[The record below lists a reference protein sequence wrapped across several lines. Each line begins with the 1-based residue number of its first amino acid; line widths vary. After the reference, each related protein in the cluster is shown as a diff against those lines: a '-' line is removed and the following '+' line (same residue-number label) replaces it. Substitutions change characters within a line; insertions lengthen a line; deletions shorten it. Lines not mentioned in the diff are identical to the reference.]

1 MKKIT
6 TMALVS
12 VLAVSIVGCRK
23 AITGLGPY
31 VAENRSI
38 ENFNGIE
45 LLMNGDIYYSKG
57 NNRNLEIVAQQNILD
72 NLQTLVLNDK
82 LIIKYRNDKSYDADE
97 TIRINITAPEVNDF
111 ELKSSGSIYSLSN
124 LAANHLILRN
134 NGSGSIS
141 LRHVAA
147 GNIEAIANA
156 SGNIV
161 VLDGET
167 VNENARTSGSGK
179 IDLSGIL
186 ARTATVRTSGS
197 GKILVKVADH
207 LHATIEG
214 SGSIYYG
221 GYPDVSSHISGTG
234 HLVHF

>member
-1 MKKIT
+1 
-6 TMALVS
+6 MAVVS
-12 VLAVSIVGCRK
+12 VLAVSIMGCRK
-23 AITGLGPY
+23 AITGAGPY
-31 VAENRSI
+31 VAENRAI

-72 NLQTLVLNDK
+72 NLQTLVLDDK

-111 ELKSSGSIYSLSN
+111 ELKSSGSIYVLSN
-124 LAANHLILRN
+124 LQVNQLFLHN
-134 NGSGSIS
+134 SGSGSMS
-141 LRHVAA
+141 LKNVAA
-147 GNIEAIANA
+147 GNIEAVTNA
-156 SGNIV
+156 SGNIIV
-161 VLDGET
+161 SDGMT

-179 IDLSGIL
+179 IDLAGIL
-186 ARTATVRTSGS
+186 SRTATVRTSGS

-234 HLVHF
+234 HLVHY